1 MTKRKIFL
9 TGLLGLLAL
18 PVRAQPVLEGYVQQ
32 AMTGNLALQQ
42 QQIDLA
48 RATEALVEARGL
60 FYPSL
65 SLEARFSRADGGR
78 TIDVPVGDL
87 LNPVYSTLNQL
98 LEAQGQP
105 GPFPQIDNVTTPL
118 LREQEQDTRVRLVQP
133 LYQPRLQSNYRIKTH
148 LVAVQEAAVAAYRQ
162 RLTRDVRV
170 AYFTWLK
177 AARGVEIY
185 EASQAL
191 VQENLRV
198 NERLQRANKVTQDA
212 VLRARAEVL
221 TLEQQA
227 AEARKDR
234 DLARSYFNFL
244 LNRPLDAEVERVPED
259 QLPALYEATRS
270 ALFSILTPDLAALQ
284 AQALHQR
291 EELDQ
296 LAAARRATGETITLA
311 QAARRPGLSLVLDA
325 GIQGK
330 GYGLTGDH
338 PYYLGSVVLSWNLFS
353 GHQHASRA
361 RQARLDLD
369 RLQTQQQE
377 TERQIA
383 LQVQQSLDQLRVA
396 ERSLTTAEE
405 RLRSAEEGFRLTSRK
420 YEEGLANQITYLD
433 ARTTL
438 TNAQLNLNITRYD
451 LLIRLAELAYSV
463 GE

>member
-1 MTKRKIFL
+1 MTTRNFFL
-9 TGLLGLLAL
+9 TGLLALLAL
-18 PVRAQPVLEGYVQQ
+18 PVRAQAVLEDYVQE
-32 AMTGNLALQQ
+32 ALAGNLALQQ
-42 QQIDLA
+42 QQLDLA
-48 RATEALVEARGL
+48 KATEALAEARGL

-78 TIDVPVGDL
+78 TIDFPVGDL

-118 LREQEQDTRVRLVQP
+118 LRDQEQETKFRVVQP
-133 LYQPRLQSNYRIKTH
+133 LYQPRLRSNYRIKTH
-148 LVAVQEAAVAAYRQ
+148 LVAMQEAAVEAYRNS
-162 RLTRDVRV
+162 LDRDVRT
-170 AYFTWLK
+170 AYFSWLK

-244 LNRPLDAEVERVPED
+244 LNRPLDADVVSLPAD
-259 QLPALYEATRS
+259 QLPVLYETTR
-270 ALFSILTPDLAALQ
+270 AAVLAPLRPDLAALQ
-284 AQALHQR
+284 AQALQQR

-296 LAAARRATGETITLA
+296 LAAARQATGETITLTR
-311 QAARRPGLSLVLDA
+311 AANRPGVSLVLDA
-325 GIQGK
+325 GIQGR

-353 GHQHASRA
+353 GHQNASRI
-361 RQARLDLD
+361 RQARIDLD
-369 RLQTQQQE
+369 RLRTQQQE

-383 LQVQQSLDQLRVA
+383 LQVQQGLDQLLVA
-396 ERSLTTAEE
+396 EQSLTTAQE

-451 LLIRLAELAYSV
+451 LFIRLAELAYSV
-463 GE
+463 GM